1 MTPSEIIAK
10 DTERRGSD
18 ADIMLRKVNKL
29 IRGKAAILLQEN
41 DTVLMLITI
50 AKGVAE
56 LHLFT
61 TDAPISLTKA
71 MKVFWKK
78 IKDSNLKLA
87 YTDVTNPQVAEMAK
101 RAGWNVQ
108 KSNLPRYNTMVVVK
122 A

>member
-1 MTPSEIIAK
+1 MTPSEIITK

-18 ADIMLRKVNKL
+18 ADVMLRKVNKL
-29 IRGKAAILLQEN
+29 IQGKAAILLQEN
-41 DTVLMLITI
+41 DTILLMINI
-50 AKGVAE
+50 AKGAVE

-61 TDAPISLTKA
+61 TDSPTSLFKA
-71 MKVFWKK
+71 MKTFWKK
-78 IKDSNLKLA
+78 IKSSDLKIA

-122 A
+122 D

>member
-1 MTPSEIIAK
+1 MTPSEIITK

-18 ADIMLRKVNKL
+18 ADVMLRKVNKL
-29 IRGKAAILLQEN
+29 IQGKAAILLQEN

-61 TDAPISLTKA
+61 ADAPLSLTKA

-78 IKDSNLKLA
+78 IKDSELKRV
-87 YTDVTNPQVAEMAK
+87 YTDITNPQVLEMAK
-101 RAGWNVQ
+101 RTGWNIQ
-108 KSNLPRYNTMVVVK
+108 KSNMPRYNAMAVVK
-122 A
+122 S